1 MSNSNE
7 SENRSSSPANEFA
20 KGFLWGF
27 VAFVHVAL
35 VTVIIYKFK
44 LNCLPLK
51 FVEMIACTDP
61 TSARCP
67 VACDPSN
74 DFFFFIL
81 VGATAL
87 AAVFL
92 PLGFAV
98 YRLMIARRQSG
109 GAE

>member
-7 SENRSSSPANEFA
+7 SENRSSSAANEFA

-35 VTVIIYKFK
+35 VTVIIYKFT
-44 LNCLPLK
+44 LNCLPAK
-51 FVEMIACTDP
+51 FVDMIACADP

-74 DFFFFIL
+74 DFTFFIL
-81 VGATAL
+81 VGVTVL
-87 AAVFL
+87 SAVLL
-92 PLGFAV
+92 PLGFAI
-98 YRLMIARRQSG
+98 YRLIERRK
-109 GAE
+109 A